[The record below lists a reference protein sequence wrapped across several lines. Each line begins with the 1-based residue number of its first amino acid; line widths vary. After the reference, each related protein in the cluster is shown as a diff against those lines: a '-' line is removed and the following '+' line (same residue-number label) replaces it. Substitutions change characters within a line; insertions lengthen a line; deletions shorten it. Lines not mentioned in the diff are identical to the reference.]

1 MNDRLYR
8 SRDERVIAGVAGGV
22 AQRFDID
29 PSLVRVAWVILMLL
43 TGGVFLLLYIVM
55 AIVVPEAPGGT
66 DQWAAW
72 QAGPGP
78 GAVPGWGWPGAGQ
91 GPGPTASA
99 AAEAGEPGSAATEDV
114 SGAGAEMGGPTGPTP
129 ETGGPSPAKNA
140 GAGAGAA
147 GWASHAPSGPP
158 PWAIP
163 HRRRDRRERSG
174 AGPVIIG
181 LILVLVGAYFLLRTF
196 VPDLDLGPFWP
207 IVLIVIGGALLVGS
221 IRPGSGSDSRG

>member
-8 SRDERVIAGVAGGV
+8 SRNERVLAGVAGGV

-29 PSLVRVAWVILMLL
+29 PSLVRVAWVILALL
-43 TGGVFLLLYIVM
+43 TGGVFFLLYIVM
-55 AIVVPEAPGGT
+55 AIVVPEAPAGT

-78 GAVPGWGWPGAGQ
+78 GAVPGWGRPGAGQ
-91 GPGPTASA
+91 GPGPSMA
-99 AAEAGEPGSAATEDV
+99 AADEAGGPSSAATEGM
-114 SGAGAEMGGPTGPTP
+114 SGDSI
-129 ETGGPSPAKNA
+129 ETGGPASPAPETGDASPAEN
-140 GAGAGAA
+140 AGAA
-147 GWASHAPSGPP
+147 GWASHAPGGPP

-163 HRRRDRRERSG
+163 PRRRDRRERSG
-174 AGPVIIG
+174 AGPAIIG
-181 LILVLVGAYFLLRTF
+181 LILVLVGAYFLLRTL

-207 IVLIVIGGALLVGS
+207 VILIVIGGALLVGS